1 VLVSLIRELG
11 AGGRTVV
18 TATHDL
24 DIVPEIAGRVVVLG
38 EDRRV
43 IADGDVARL
52 LGDRELL
59 VRANLIH
66 QRLHPALGSVTG

>member
-1 VLVSLIRELG
+1 MLLSHG
-11 AGGRTVV
+11 
-18 TATHDL
+18 L
-24 DIVPEIAGRVVVLG
+24 DASFVEEIAGRVVVLG

-43 IADGDVARL
+43 IADGAVAHI

-66 QRLHPALGSVTG
+66 QPLHPSLGSVAG